1 MKSVKSIAIV
11 SIISAS
17 FFFAITPSTHEIT
30 NDVTVR
36 GGDTVNQLV
45 INSAREQGINLDSV
59 DINESRDI
67 TIHESGIDAGNLRPG
82 SVMKVTVVYR
92 K

>member
-1 MKSVKSIAIV
+1 MKSVKSIIIV

-17 FFFAITPSTHEIT
+17 LFFAITPST

-67 TIHESGIDAGNLRPG
+67 TIHESGIDAGNLKPG
-82 SVMKVTVVYR
+82 TSIKVTVVYR